1 MAGTAERDL
10 AIVAAGTAIAALAM
24 TTTMG
29 IAPVIIMGTRDM
41 ASGSRF
47 SASRSM
53 TMMIVTNADG
63 EGITEEIGSAIR
75 AVSNDRPSQFRL
87 LLFFGGIFKLT
98 GRKI

>member
-1 MAGTAERDL
+1 MAGTAERDI
-10 AIVAAGTAIAALAM
+10 ATAAAGTVIAAPAM
-24 TTTMG
+24 TT
-29 IAPVIIMGTRDM
+29 IITAGTITVTRDM
-41 ASGSRF
+41 DSGSRF

-53 TMMIVTNADG
+53 TMMIVTIADG